1 MAHRLTITYKRE
13 PNQKPEEI
21 GALLLDDAHML
32 TAEPAHQGAAEY
44 LGELAEEIN
53 AWGCLHVNEA
63 PPQAKP
69 FESWARVIE
78 RGSAEFPK
86 VLADILTRDYGFAVT
101 ITEA

>member
-1 MAHRLTITYKRE
+1 MALKIALKYTRDGSDTAE
-13 PNQKPEEI
+13 DI

-32 TAEPAHQGAAEY
+32 TAEPAHPGAADY
-44 LGELAEEIN
+44 LRDLAEEIN

-78 RGSAEFPK
+78 RGTDEFPK
-86 VLADILTRDYGFAVT
+86 VLQDLLKRDYGFEVVS
-101 ITEA
+101 TEV